1 MSDTLIANLYTY
13 NLDNNNRNK
22 RKVKLNKKN
31 LDFFNTKLIRSLN
44 LFYLKTE
51 YKFFVLYTY
60 SAKNLFYSLHFLLL
74 FTE

>member
-60 SAKNLFYSLHFLLL
+60 SA
-74 FTE
+74 

>member
-1 MSDTLIANLYTY
+1 MSDTLIANLNIY

-51 YKFFVLYTY
+51 
-60 SAKNLFYSLHFLLL
+60 
-74 FTE
+74 